1 MTRQKPE
8 TIDDYIAGFPD
19 DVQKILQQVRSTIR
33 KIAPAAVET
42 ISYGIP
48 TFNLNNTYLVYF
60 AGFKN
65 HISIYPAPVGVEAFK
80 KDFESYKTGRG
91 TVQFPIG
98 KPMPLALIRKI
109 TRYRLKENARKA
121 ENNNS
126 KAIKKK

>member
-1 MTRQKPE
+1 MPPQKPE
-8 TIDDYIAGFPD
+8 TIDDYIAGFPE
-19 DVQKILQQVRSTIR
+19 DVQKILQQVRSAIR
-33 KIAPAAVET
+33 EIAPAAVET

-48 TFNLNNTYLVYF
+48 TFNLNDTYLVYF

-80 KDFESYKTGRG
+80 KDFEGYKTGRG

-121 ENNNS
+121 ENNNG